1 MNAKDEQTQLVDEQT
16 QIIEETVNEEQET
29 SQESKLSS
37 RVKKVAGVA
46 GVAAAGVAAGVV
58 FTSMASG
65 DNPEPTTQAAHTAVP
80 AGNAEQ
86 STQADAAQATHTAV
100 PAGNVKVAE
109 VSDDMSFD
117 EAFAS
122 ARKQV
127 GAGGVFEW
135 RGKLYGTYYK
145 NEWDAMSQA
154 DKDQY
159 AANVFGTPQA
169 KVHND
174 NSQEQPQKDMAEDT
188 DAEQNTNVQ
197 KVSDQTDNQKVVA
210 EDTDAEQNTNIQKVS
225 DQTDNQQD
233 MVEVGSGEG
242 GRYNIQQVYGATIVT
257 DDDGNPMTM
266 VGAKV
271 NGHNAILCDINQD
284 DKIDAMAIDASDD
297 DQITE
302 DEIIPVPQGSVLV
315 SELGCGVPET
325 QPVSGT
331 DMSDVAINPM
341 EGLI

>member
-1 MNAKDEQTQLVDEQT
+1 
-16 QIIEETVNEEQET
+16 
-29 SQESKLSS
+29 
-37 RVKKVAGVA
+37 
-46 GVAAAGVAAGVV
+46 
-58 FTSMASG
+58 
-65 DNPEPTTQAAHTAVP
+65 
-80 AGNAEQ
+80 
-86 STQADAAQATHTAV
+86 
-100 PAGNVKVAE
+100 
-109 VSDDMSFD
+109 MSFD

-169 KVHND
+169 KVHNE
-174 NSQEQPQKDMAEDT
+174 NIQEPPRKDMPE

-197 KVSDQTDNQKVVA
+197 KVSDQTN
-210 EDTDAEQNTNIQKVS
+210 
-225 DQTDNQQD
+225 NQQD
-233 MVEVGSGEG
+233 RAEAGSDEG
-242 GRYNIQQVYGATIVT
+242 GRYNIQQVYGVRIVT
-257 DDDGNPMTM
+257 DNNGNPMTM
-266 VGAKV
+266 VEAKV

-284 DKIDAMAIDASDD
+284 DKIDSMAIDANDD
-297 DQITE
+297 GQITQ

-315 SELGCGVPET
+315 SELGYGVPET

-341 EGLI
+341 EGLL

>member
-1 MNAKDEQTQLVDEQT
+1 MNAKDEQTQFVDEQP

-29 SQESKLSS
+29 TQESKRSS

-46 GVAAAGVAAGVV
+46 GVAAAGVAAGAV
-58 FTSMASG
+58 FTSMTSVDDAKTKQANAA
-65 DNPEPTTQAAHTAVP
+65 DANTTQANAAHTA
-80 AGNAEQ
+80 
-86 STQADAAQATHTAV
+86 HTAV

-145 NEWDAMSQA
+145 NEWDNMSQA

-174 NSQEQPQKDMAEDT
+174 NSQEQPQKDMAEDNV
-188 DAEQNTNVQ
+188 AEQNTNEHE
-197 KVSDQTDNQKVVA
+197 VSQQDN
-210 EDTDAEQNTNIQKVS
+210 
-225 DQTDNQQD
+225 NQQD
-233 MVEVGSGEG
+233 MPEAVSDNGVS
-242 GRYNIQQVYGATIVT
+242 YNIQQVYGATIVT
-257 DDDGNPMTM
+257 DDEGNPMTV
-266 VGAKV
+266 VGAQV

-284 DKIDAMAIDASDD
+284 DKIDAMAIDANDD
-297 DQITE
+297 GQITE
-302 DEIIPVPQGSVLV
+302 DEIITVPQGAVLV

>member
-1 MNAKDEQTQLVDEQT
+1 MNAKDEQTQFVDEQT

-29 SQESKLSS
+29 SQESKRSS

-46 GVAAAGVAAGVV
+46 GVAAAGVASGVV

-65 DNPEPTTQAAHTAVP
+65 DDADQT
-80 AGNAEQ
+80 
-86 STQADAAQATHTAV
+86 TQADAAQADAAQAAHTAV

-169 KVHND
+169 KVHN
-174 NSQEQPQKDMAEDT
+174 EKKDMP
-188 DAEQNTNVQ
+188 
-197 KVSDQTDNQKVVA
+197 
-210 EDTDAEQNTNIQKVS
+210 
-225 DQTDNQQD
+225 
-233 MVEVGSGEG
+233 EVGSGEDG
-242 GRYNIQQVYGATIVT
+242 KYNIQQVYGATTVT

-266 VGAKV
+266 VEAKV

-284 DKIDAMAIDASDD
+284 DKIDAMLIDANDD
-297 DQITE
+297 DQIIE
-302 DEIIPVPQGSVLV
+302 DEIIPIPQGSVLV

-341 EGLI
+341 EGLL

>member
-1 MNAKDEQTQLVDEQT
+1 MNAKDEQTQFVDEQT

-29 SQESKLSS
+29 SQESKRSS

-46 GVAAAGVAAGVV
+46 GVAAAGVASGVV

-65 DNPEPTTQAAHTAVP
+65 VKADQT
-80 AGNAEQ
+80 
-86 STQADAAQATHTAV
+86 TQADAAQADAAQAAHTAV

-197 KVSDQTDNQKVVA
+197 KVSDQTDNQ
-210 EDTDAEQNTNIQKVS
+210 
-225 DQTDNQQD
+225 QD
-233 MVEVGSGEG
+233 MAEVGSGEDG
-242 GRYNIQQVYGATIVT
+242 KYNIQQVYGATTVT

-284 DKIDAMAIDASDD
+284 DKIDAMVIDANDD
-297 DQITE
+297 GQITE

-341 EGLI
+341 EGLL

>member
-1 MNAKDEQTQLVDEQT
+1 MNAKDEQTQFVDEQT

-29 SQESKLSS
+29 SQESKRSS

-46 GVAAAGVAAGVV
+46 GVAAAGVASGVV

-65 DNPEPTTQAAHTAVP
+65 DDADQTTQADAAHAAHTAVP
-80 AGNAEQ
+80 AG
-86 STQADAAQATHTAV
+86 D
-100 PAGNVKVAE
+100 VKVAE

-174 NSQEQPQKDMAEDT
+174 NSQEQTQKDMAEDT

-197 KVSDQTDNQKVVA
+197 KVSDQTDNQ
-210 EDTDAEQNTNIQKVS
+210 
-225 DQTDNQQD
+225 QD
-233 MVEVGSGEG
+233 MAEVGSGEDG
-242 GRYNIQQVYGATIVT
+242 KYNIQQVYGATTVT

-284 DKIDAMAIDASDD
+284 DKIDAMLIDANDD
-297 DQITE
+297 DQIIE
-302 DEIIPVPQGSVLV
+302 DEIIPIPQGSVLV

-341 EGLI
+341 EGLL

>member
-1 MNAKDEQTQLVDEQT
+1 MNAKDEQTQLVDEQS

-29 SQESKLSS
+29 SQESKQSS

-65 DNPEPTTQAAHTAVP
+65 DNPEPTTHAAHTAVP

-169 KVHND
+169 KVHN
-174 NSQEQPQKDMAEDT
+174 EKKDMP
-188 DAEQNTNVQ
+188 
-197 KVSDQTDNQKVVA
+197 
-210 EDTDAEQNTNIQKVS
+210 
-225 DQTDNQQD
+225 
-233 MVEVGSGEG
+233 EVGSGEDG
-242 GRYNIQQVYGATIVT
+242 KYNIQQVYGATTVT

-266 VGAKV
+266 VEAKV

-284 DKIDAMAIDASDD
+284 DKIDAMVIDANDD
-297 DQITE
+297 GQITE

-341 EGLI
+341 EGLL

>member
-29 SQESKLSS
+29 SQESKRSS

-46 GVAAAGVAAGVV
+46 GVAAAGVAAGAV
-58 FTSMASG
+58 FTSMTSV
-65 DNPEPTTQAAHTAVP
+65 DDDKTKQA
-80 AGNAEQ
+80 NA
-86 STQADAAQATHTAV
+86 ADKAHTAV

-145 NEWDAMSQA
+145 NEWDNMSQA

-169 KVHND
+169 KVHQTNTQD
-174 NSQEQPQKDMAEDT
+174 QPQQDVAEDT

-197 KVSDQTDNQKVVA
+197 KVSDQTDNQ
-210 EDTDAEQNTNIQKVS
+210 
-225 DQTDNQQD
+225 QD
-233 MVEVGSGEG
+233 MAEAGSGEG

-284 DKIDAMAIDASDD
+284 DKIDSMAIDANDD

-341 EGLI
+341 EGLL

>member
-1 MNAKDEQTQLVDEQT
+1 MNAKDEQTQFVDEQT

-29 SQESKLSS
+29 SQESKRSS

-46 GVAAAGVAAGVV
+46 GVAAAGVAAGAV

-65 DNPEPTTQAAHTAVP
+65 DDADPT
-80 AGNAEQ
+80 
-86 STQADAAQATHTAV
+86 TQADAADNAHTAV
-100 PAGNVKVAE
+100 PAGNVKIAE

-127 GAGGVFEW
+127 GAGGVFAW

-145 NEWDAMSQA
+145 NEWDNMSQA

-169 KVHND
+169 KTHQTNTQD
-174 NSQEQPQKDMAEDT
+174 QPQQDVAEENV
-188 DAEQNTNVQ
+188 AEQNTNVQ
-197 KVSDQTDNQKVVA
+197 QVSQ
-210 EDTDAEQNTNIQKVS
+210 
-225 DQTDNQQD
+225 QTDNQQD
-233 MVEVGSGEG
+233 VAEAGSGEG
-242 GRYNIQQVYGATIVT
+242 GRYNIQQVYGARTVT
-257 DDDGNPMTM
+257 DNNGNPMTM
-266 VGAKV
+266 VEAKV

-284 DKIDAMAIDASDD
+284 DKIDSMAIDANDD
-297 DQITE
+297 GQITE
-302 DEIIPVPQGSVLV
+302 DEIIPVPQGAVLV

>member
-1 MNAKDEQTQLVDEQT
+1 MNAKDEQTQLVDEQS

-65 DNPEPTTQAAHTAVP
+65 DNDD
-80 AGNAEQ
+80 Q

-145 NEWDAMSQA
+145 NEWDNMSQA

-169 KVHND
+169 KTHQTNTQD
-174 NSQEQPQKDMAEDT
+174 QPQQDVAEENV
-188 DAEQNTNVQ
+188 AEQNTNVQ
-197 KVSDQTDNQKVVA
+197 KVSQ
-210 EDTDAEQNTNIQKVS
+210 
-225 DQTDNQQD
+225 QTDNQQD
-233 MVEVGSGEG
+233 MAEADSDNGGS
-242 GRYNIQQVYGATIVT
+242 YNIQQVYGARTVI
-257 DDDGNPMTM
+257 DNNGNPMTM
-266 VGAKV
+266 VEAKV

-284 DKIDAMAIDASDD
+284 DKIDAMVIDANDD
-297 DQITE
+297 DQVTE
-302 DEIIPVPQGSVLV
+302 DEIIPVPQGAVLV

-325 QPVSGT
+325 QPVSET

-341 EGLI
+341 EGLM

>member
-1 MNAKDEQTQLVDEQT
+1 MNAKDEQVDEQT

-29 SQESKLSS
+29 SQESKRSS

-65 DNPEPTTQAAHTAVP
+65 DNDD
-80 AGNAEQ
+80 Q
-86 STQADAAQATHTAV
+86 STQADAAHAAHTAV

-169 KVHND
+169 KVHNE
-174 NSQEQPQKDMAEDT
+174 NIQEPPRKDMPE

-197 KVSDQTDNQKVVA
+197 KVSDQTN
-210 EDTDAEQNTNIQKVS
+210 
-225 DQTDNQQD
+225 NQQD
-233 MVEVGSGEG
+233 RAEAGSGED
-242 GRYNIQQVYGATIVT
+242 GRYNIQQVYGVTTVT
-257 DDDGNPMTM
+257 DNDGNPMTM
-266 VGAKV
+266 VEAKV

-284 DKIDAMAIDASDD
+284 DKIDSMAIDANDD
-297 DQITE
+297 GQITQ

-341 EGLI
+341 EGLL

>member
-80 AGNAEQ
+80 AGN
-86 STQADAAQATHTAV
+86 
-100 PAGNVKVAE
+100 VKVAE

-169 KVHND
+169 KVHNE
-174 NSQEQPQKDMAEDT
+174 NIQEQPRKDMPE

-197 KVSDQTDNQKVVA
+197 KVSHQTN
-210 EDTDAEQNTNIQKVS
+210 
-225 DQTDNQQD
+225 NQQD
-233 MVEVGSGEG
+233 RAEAGSGEG
-242 GRYNIQQVYGATIVT
+242 GRYNIQQVYGVRTVT
-257 DDDGNPMTM
+257 DNNGNPMTM
-266 VGAKV
+266 VEAKV

-284 DKIDAMAIDASDD
+284 DKIDSMAIDANDD
-297 DQITE
+297 GQITQ

-315 SELGCGVPET
+315 SELGYGVPET

-341 EGLI
+341 EGLL

>member
-65 DNPEPTTQAAHTAVP
+65 DNADQSTQADAAHTAVP
-80 AGNAEQ
+80 AG
-86 STQADAAQATHTAV
+86 D
-100 PAGNVKVAE
+100 VKVAE

-169 KVHND
+169 KVHNE
-174 NSQEQPQKDMAEDT
+174 NIQEPPRKDMPE

-197 KVSDQTDNQKVVA
+197 KVSDQTDNQ
-210 EDTDAEQNTNIQKVS
+210 
-225 DQTDNQQD
+225 QD
-233 MVEVGSGEG
+233 MAEAGSGEG
-242 GRYNIQQVYGATIVT
+242 GRYNIQQVYGARTVI
-257 DDDGNPMTM
+257 DNNGNPMTM
-266 VGAKV
+266 VEAKV

-284 DKIDAMAIDASDD
+284 DKIDSMAIDANDD
-297 DQITE
+297 GRITQ

-325 QPVSGT
+325 QSVSGT

-341 EGLI
+341 EGLL

>member
-1 MNAKDEQTQLVDEQT
+1 MNAKDEQTQLVDEQS

-29 SQESKLSS
+29 SQESKRSS

-46 GVAAAGVAAGVV
+46 GVAAAGVAAGAV
-58 FTSMASG
+58 FTSMTSV
-65 DNPEPTTQAAHTAVP
+65 DDDKTKQA
-80 AGNAEQ
+80 NA
-86 STQADAAQATHTAV
+86 ADKAHTAV

-145 NEWDAMSQA
+145 NEWDNMSQA

-169 KVHND
+169 KTHQTNTQD
-174 NSQEQPQKDMAEDT
+174 QPQQDVAEENV
-188 DAEQNTNVQ
+188 AEQNTNVQ
-197 KVSDQTDNQKVVA
+197 KVSQ
-210 EDTDAEQNTNIQKVS
+210 
-225 DQTDNQQD
+225 QTDNQQD
-233 MVEVGSGEG
+233 MAEAGSGEG
-242 GRYNIQQVYGATIVT
+242 GRYNIQQVYGARTVI
-257 DDDGNPMTM
+257 DNNGNPMTM
-266 VGAKV
+266 VEAKV
-271 NGHNAILCDINQD
+271 NGHNAILCDIDQD
-284 DKIDAMAIDASDD
+284 DKIDAMVIDANDD
-297 DQITE
+297 GQITQ
-302 DEIIPVPQGSVLV
+302 DEIIPVPQGAVLV

>member
-65 DNPEPTTQAAHTAVP
+65 DNPEPTTHAA
-80 AGNAEQ
+80 
-86 STQADAAQATHTAV
+86 HTAV

-174 NSQEQPQKDMAEDT
+174 NSQEQPQKDMPED
-188 DAEQNTNVQ
+188 AGQNTNVQ
-197 KVSDQTDNQKVVA
+197 KVSHQTN
-210 EDTDAEQNTNIQKVS
+210 
-225 DQTDNQQD
+225 NQQD
-233 MVEVGSGEG
+233 KAEAGSGED
-242 GRYNIQQVYGATIVT
+242 GRYNIQQVYGVTTVT
-257 DDDGNPMTM
+257 DNDGNPMTM
-266 VGAKV
+266 VEAKV

-284 DKIDAMAIDASDD
+284 DKIDSMAIDANDD
-297 DQITE
+297 GQITQ
-302 DEIIPVPQGSVLV
+302 DEIIPVPQGAVLV

-341 EGLI
+341 EGLL

>member
-1 MNAKDEQTQLVDEQT
+1 MNAKDEQTQFVDEQT

-29 SQESKLSS
+29 SQESKRSS
-37 RVKKVAGVA
+37 QVKKVAGVA
-46 GVAAAGVAAGVV
+46 GVAAAGVAAGAV
-58 FTSMASG
+58 FTSIASG
-65 DNPEPTTQAAHTAVP
+65 DDAKTTQA
-80 AGNAEQ
+80 NA
-86 STQADAAQATHTAV
+86 ADKAHTAV

-169 KVHND
+169 KVHNE
-174 NSQEQPQKDMAEDT
+174 NIQEPPRKDMPE

-197 KVSDQTDNQKVVA
+197 KVSDQTDNQ
-210 EDTDAEQNTNIQKVS
+210 
-225 DQTDNQQD
+225 QD
-233 MVEVGSGEG
+233 MAEVGSGEDG
-242 GRYNIQQVYGATIVT
+242 KYNIQQVYGATTVT

-284 DKIDAMAIDASDD
+284 DKIDSMAIDANDD
-297 DQITE
+297 GQITQ

-315 SELGCGVPET
+315 SELGYGVPET

-341 EGLI
+341 EGLL

>member
-58 FTSMASG
+58 FTSMARG
-65 DNPEPTTQAAHTAVP
+65 DNPKPT
-80 AGNAEQ
+80 
-86 STQADAAQATHTAV
+86 TQADAAQAAHTAV

-169 KVHND
+169 KVHNE
-174 NSQEQPQKDMAEDT
+174 NIQEQPQKDMAEDT

-197 KVSDQTDNQKVVA
+197 KVSDQ
-210 EDTDAEQNTNIQKVS
+210 S
-225 DQTDNQQD
+225 GNQQD
-233 MVEVGSGEG
+233 MAEAGSGED

-284 DKIDAMAIDASDD
+284 DKIDAMAIDANDD
-297 DQITE
+297 DQIAE
-302 DEIIPVPQGSVLV
+302 DEIIPVPQGAVLV

-341 EGLI
+341 EGLL

>member
-46 GVAAAGVAAGVV
+46 GVAAAGVASGVV

-65 DNPEPTTQAAHTAVP
+65 DDAD
-80 AGNAEQ
+80 Q
-86 STQADAAQATHTAV
+86 STQADAAHAAHTAV

-197 KVSDQTDNQKVVA
+197 KVSDQTDNQ
-210 EDTDAEQNTNIQKVS
+210 
-225 DQTDNQQD
+225 QD
-233 MVEVGSGEG
+233 MAEAGSGEG

-284 DKIDAMAIDASDD
+284 DKIDSMAIDANDD
-297 DQITE
+297 GQITQ
-302 DEIIPVPQGSVLV
+302 DEIIPVPQGAVLV

-341 EGLI
+341 EGLL

>member
-1 MNAKDEQTQLVDEQT
+1 MNAKDEQTQLVDEQS

-29 SQESKLSS
+29 SQESKRSS

-46 GVAAAGVAAGVV
+46 GVAAAGVASGVV
-58 FTSMASG
+58 FTSMASRG
-65 DNPEPTTQAAHTAVP
+65 NDDQSTQADAA
-80 AGNAEQ
+80 
-86 STQADAAQATHTAV
+86 QADAAQATHTAV

-169 KVHND
+169 KVHN
-174 NSQEQPQKDMAEDT
+174 EKKDMP
-188 DAEQNTNVQ
+188 
-197 KVSDQTDNQKVVA
+197 
-210 EDTDAEQNTNIQKVS
+210 
-225 DQTDNQQD
+225 
-233 MVEVGSGEG
+233 EVGSGEDG
-242 GRYNIQQVYGATIVT
+242 KYNIQQVYGATTVT

-266 VGAKV
+266 VEAKV

-284 DKIDAMAIDASDD
+284 DKIDAMVIDANDD
-297 DQITE
+297 GQITE

-341 EGLI
+341 EGLL

>member
-80 AGNAEQ
+80 AGN
-86 STQADAAQATHTAV
+86 
-100 PAGNVKVAE
+100 VKVAE

-169 KVHND
+169 KVHNE
-174 NSQEQPQKDMAEDT
+174 NIQEQPRKDMPE

-197 KVSDQTDNQKVVA
+197 KVSHQTN
-210 EDTDAEQNTNIQKVS
+210 
-225 DQTDNQQD
+225 NQQD
-233 MVEVGSGEG
+233 KAEAGSGEG
-242 GRYNIQQVYGATIVT
+242 GRYNIQQVYGVRTVT
-257 DDDGNPMTM
+257 DNNGNPMTM
-266 VGAKV
+266 VEAKV

-284 DKIDAMAIDASDD
+284 DKIDSMAIDANDD
-297 DQITE
+297 GQITQ

-315 SELGCGVPET
+315 SELGYGVPET

-341 EGLI
+341 EGLL

>member
-29 SQESKLSS
+29 SQESKRSS

-65 DNPEPTTQAAHTAVP
+65 DNDD
-80 AGNAEQ
+80 Q
-86 STQADAAQATHTAV
+86 STQADAAHAAHTAV

-145 NEWDAMSQA
+145 NEWDTMSQA

-174 NSQEQPQKDMAEDT
+174 NSQEQPQKDMAEDV
-188 DAEQNTNVQ
+188 EQNTNVQ
-197 KVSDQTDNQKVVA
+197 KVSHQTN
-210 EDTDAEQNTNIQKVS
+210 
-225 DQTDNQQD
+225 NQQD
-233 MVEVGSGEG
+233 MAEADSGEG
-242 GRYNIQQVYGATIVT
+242 GRYNIQQVYGVRTVI
-257 DDDGNPMTM
+257 DNNGNPMTM
-266 VGAKV
+266 LEAKV

-284 DKIDAMAIDASDD
+284 DKIDSMAIDANDD
-297 DQITE
+297 GRITQ

-315 SELGCGVPET
+315 SELGYGVPET

-341 EGLI
+341 EGLL

>member
-29 SQESKLSS
+29 SQESKRSS

-46 GVAAAGVAAGVV
+46 GVAAAGVAAGAV

-65 DNPEPTTQAAHTAVP
+65 DDAKTTQA
-80 AGNAEQ
+80 NA
-86 STQADAAQATHTAV
+86 ADKAHTAV

-145 NEWDAMSQA
+145 NEWDNMSQA

-169 KVHND
+169 KVHNE
-174 NSQEQPQKDMAEDT
+174 NIQEAPRKDMPE

-197 KVSDQTDNQKVVA
+197 KVSDQTN
-210 EDTDAEQNTNIQKVS
+210 
-225 DQTDNQQD
+225 NQQD
-233 MVEVGSGEG
+233 RAEADSGEG
-242 GRYNIQQVYGATIVT
+242 GRYNIQQVYGARTVI
-257 DDDGNPMTM
+257 DNNGNPMTM
-266 VGAKV
+266 VEAKV

-284 DKIDAMAIDASDD
+284 DKIDSMAIDANDD
-297 DQITE
+297 GRITQ

-315 SELGCGVPET
+315 SELGCGVSET
-325 QPVSGT
+325 QSVSGT

-341 EGLI
+341 EGLL

>member
-1 MNAKDEQTQLVDEQT
+1 MNAKDEQTQLVDEQS

-29 SQESKLSS
+29 SQESKRSS

-65 DNPEPTTQAAHTAVP
+65 DNADQSTQADAAHTAVP
-80 AGNAEQ
+80 AG
-86 STQADAAQATHTAV
+86 D
-100 PAGNVKVAE
+100 VKVAE

-145 NEWDAMSQA
+145 NEWDNMSQA

-197 KVSDQTDNQKVVA
+197 KVSDQTDNQ
-210 EDTDAEQNTNIQKVS
+210 
-225 DQTDNQQD
+225 QD
-233 MVEVGSGEG
+233 MAEAGSGEG
-242 GRYNIQQVYGATIVT
+242 GRYNIQQVYGARAVT
-257 DDDGNPMTM
+257 DNNGNPMTM
-266 VGAKV
+266 VEAKV

-284 DKIDAMAIDASDD
+284 DKIDSMAIDANDD
-297 DQITE
+297 GQITQ
-302 DEIIPVPQGSVLV
+302 DEIIPVPQVSFLV
-315 SELGCGVPET
+315 SELVCVVPDT

-341 EGLI
+341 EGLM

>member
-1 MNAKDEQTQLVDEQT
+1 MNAKDEQTQLVDEQS

-29 SQESKLSS
+29 SQESKRSS

-65 DNPEPTTQAAHTAVP
+65 DNPEPTTHAAHTAVP

-145 NEWDAMSQA
+145 NEWDNMSQA

-169 KVHND
+169 KVHQTNTQD
-174 NSQEQPQKDMAEDT
+174 QPQQDVAEDT

-197 KVSDQTDNQKVVA
+197 KVSHQTN
-210 EDTDAEQNTNIQKVS
+210 
-225 DQTDNQQD
+225 NQQD
-233 MVEVGSGEG
+233 RAEAGSGED
-242 GRYNIQQVYGATIVT
+242 GRYNIQQVYGVTTVT
-257 DDDGNPMTM
+257 DNDGNPMTM
-266 VGAKV
+266 VEAKV

-284 DKIDAMAIDASDD
+284 DKIDSMAIDANDD
-297 DQITE
+297 GQITQ
-302 DEIIPVPQGSVLV
+302 DEIIPVPQGAVLV
-315 SELGCGVPET
+315 SELGCGVSET

-331 DMSDVAINPM
+331 DMSDVA
-341 EGLI
+341 EGLL

>member
-1 MNAKDEQTQLVDEQT
+1 MNAKDEQTQLVDEQS

-29 SQESKLSS
+29 SQESKRSS

-46 GVAAAGVAAGVV
+46 GVAAAGVAAGAV

-65 DNPEPTTQAAHTAVP
+65 DDAKTTQA
-80 AGNAEQ
+80 NA
-86 STQADAAQATHTAV
+86 ADKAHTAV

-145 NEWDAMSQA
+145 NEWDNMSQA

-169 KVHND
+169 KVHNE
-174 NSQEQPQKDMAEDT
+174 NIQEAPRKDMPE

-197 KVSDQTDNQKVVA
+197 KVSDQTN
-210 EDTDAEQNTNIQKVS
+210 
-225 DQTDNQQD
+225 NQQD
-233 MVEVGSGEG
+233 RAEADSGEG
-242 GRYNIQQVYGATIVT
+242 GRYNIQQVYGARTVI
-257 DDDGNPMTM
+257 DNNGNPMTM
-266 VGAKV
+266 VEAKV

-284 DKIDAMAIDASDD
+284 DKIDSMAIDANDD
-297 DQITE
+297 GRITQ

-315 SELGCGVPET
+315 SELGCGVSET
-325 QPVSGT
+325 QSVSGT

-341 EGLI
+341 EGLL

>member
-29 SQESKLSS
+29 SQESKRSS

-46 GVAAAGVAAGVV
+46 SGVV

-65 DNPEPTTQAAHTAVP
+65 DNPEPTTQAA
-80 AGNAEQ
+80 
-86 STQADAAQATHTAV
+86 HTAV

-145 NEWDAMSQA
+145 NEWDNMSQA

-169 KVHND
+169 KVHNE
-174 NSQEQPQKDMAEDT
+174 NIQEQPQKDMAEDT

-197 KVSDQTDNQKVVA
+197 KVSDQ
-210 EDTDAEQNTNIQKVS
+210 S
-225 DQTDNQQD
+225 GNQQD
-233 MVEVGSGEG
+233 MAEAGSGED

-284 DKIDAMAIDASDD
+284 DKIDAMAIDANDD
-297 DQITE
+297 DQIAE
-302 DEIIPVPQGSVLV
+302 DEIIPVPQGAVLV

-331 DMSDVAINPM
+331 DMSDVA
-341 EGLI
+341 EGLL

>member
-29 SQESKLSS
+29 SQESKRSS

-46 GVAAAGVAAGVV
+46 GVAAAGVASGVV

-65 DNPEPTTQAAHTAVP
+65 DNPEPTTQAA
-80 AGNAEQ
+80 
-86 STQADAAQATHTAV
+86 HTAV

-188 DAEQNTNVQ
+188 DIEQNPNVQ
-197 KVSDQTDNQKVVA
+197 KDMA
-210 EDTDAEQNTNIQKVS
+210 EDTDAEQNTNVQKVP
-225 DQTDNQQD
+225 DQSDNQQD
-233 MVEVGSGEG
+233 MAEAGSGEG
-242 GRYNIQQVYGATIVT
+242 GRYNIQQVYGVRTVT
-257 DDDGNPMTM
+257 DNNGNPMTM
-266 VGAKV
+266 VEAKV

-284 DKIDAMAIDASDD
+284 DKIDAMAIDANDD

-341 EGLI
+341 EGLL

>member
-1 MNAKDEQTQLVDEQT
+1 MNAKDEQTQFVDEQT

-29 SQESKLSS
+29 SQESKRSS

-46 GVAAAGVAAGVV
+46 GVAAAGVAAGAV

-65 DNPEPTTQAAHTAVP
+65 DDVET
-80 AGNAEQ
+80 
-86 STQADAAQATHTAV
+86 SQADAADKAHTAV

-145 NEWDAMSQA
+145 NEWDNMSQA

-197 KVSDQTDNQKVVA
+197 QVSH
-210 EDTDAEQNTNIQKVS
+210 
-225 DQTDNQQD
+225 QTDNQQD
-233 MVEVGSGEG
+233 MAEADSDNGGS
-242 GRYNIQQVYGATIVT
+242 YNIQQVYGARTVT
-257 DDDGNPMTM
+257 DDNGNPMTM
-266 VGAKV
+266 VEAKV

-284 DKIDAMAIDASDD
+284 DKIDSMAIDANDD
-297 DQITE
+297 GQITE
-302 DEIIPVPQGSVLV
+302 DEIIPVPQGAVLV

-341 EGLI
+341 EGLM

>member
-80 AGNAEQ
+80 AGN
-86 STQADAAQATHTAV
+86 
-100 PAGNVKVAE
+100 VKVAE

-169 KVHND
+169 KVHNE
-174 NSQEQPQKDMAEDT
+174 NIQEPPRKDMPE

-197 KVSDQTDNQKVVA
+197 KVSDQTDNQQDRA
-210 EDTDAEQNTNIQKVS
+210 EAGS
-225 DQTDNQQD
+225 D
-233 MVEVGSGEG
+233 EG
-242 GRYNIQQVYGATIVT
+242 GRYNIQQVYGVRIVT
-257 DDDGNPMTM
+257 DNNGNPMTM
-266 VGAKV
+266 VEAKV

-284 DKIDAMAIDASDD
+284 DKIDSMAIDANDD
-297 DQITE
+297 GQITQ

-315 SELGCGVPET
+315 SELGYGVPET

-341 EGLI
+341 EGLL

>member
-1 MNAKDEQTQLVDEQT
+1 MNAKDEQTQFVDEQT

-29 SQESKLSS
+29 SQESKRSS

-46 GVAAAGVAAGVV
+46 GVAAAGVAAGAV

-65 DNPEPTTQAAHTAVP
+65 DDAKTTQA
-80 AGNAEQ
+80 NA
-86 STQADAAQATHTAV
+86 ADKAHTAV

-145 NEWDAMSQA
+145 NEWDNMSQA

-169 KVHND
+169 KVHNE
-174 NSQEQPQKDMAEDT
+174 NIQEAPRKDMPE

-197 KVSDQTDNQKVVA
+197 KVSDQTN
-210 EDTDAEQNTNIQKVS
+210 
-225 DQTDNQQD
+225 NQQD
-233 MVEVGSGEG
+233 RAEADSGEG
-242 GRYNIQQVYGATIVT
+242 GRYNIQQVYGARTVI
-257 DDDGNPMTM
+257 DNNGNPMTM
-266 VGAKV
+266 VEAKV

-284 DKIDAMAIDASDD
+284 DKIDSMAIDANDD
-297 DQITE
+297 GQITQ

-315 SELGCGVPET
+315 SELGYGVPET
-325 QPVSGT
+325 QSVSGT

-341 EGLI
+341 EGLL

>member
-1 MNAKDEQTQLVDEQT
+1 MNAKDEQTQFVDEQT

-29 SQESKLSS
+29 SQESKRSS
-37 RVKKVAGVA
+37 QVKKVAGVA
-46 GVAAAGVAAGVV
+46 GVAAAGVAAGAV
-58 FTSMASG
+58 FTSIASG
-65 DNPEPTTQAAHTAVP
+65 DDAKTTQA
-80 AGNAEQ
+80 NA
-86 STQADAAQATHTAV
+86 ADKAHTAV

-169 KVHND
+169 KVHNE
-174 NSQEQPQKDMAEDT
+174 NIQEPPRKDMPE

-197 KVSDQTDNQKVVA
+197 KVSDQTN
-210 EDTDAEQNTNIQKVS
+210 
-225 DQTDNQQD
+225 NQQD
-233 MVEVGSGEG
+233 RAEAGSDEG
-242 GRYNIQQVYGATIVT
+242 GRYNIQQVYGVRIVT
-257 DDDGNPMTM
+257 DNNGNPMTM
-266 VGAKV
+266 VEAKV

-284 DKIDAMAIDASDD
+284 DKIDSMAIDANDD
-297 DQITE
+297 GQITQ

-315 SELGCGVPET
+315 SELGYGVPET

-341 EGLI
+341 EGLL

>member
-29 SQESKLSS
+29 SQESKRSS

-65 DNPEPTTQAAHTAVP
+65 DNPEPTTQAA
-80 AGNAEQ
+80 
-86 STQADAAQATHTAV
+86 HTAV

-169 KVHND
+169 KVHNE
-174 NSQEQPQKDMAEDT
+174 NIQEQPRKDMPE

-197 KVSDQTDNQKVVA
+197 KVSHQTN
-210 EDTDAEQNTNIQKVS
+210 
-225 DQTDNQQD
+225 NQQD
-233 MVEVGSGEG
+233 KAEAGSGED
-242 GRYNIQQVYGATIVT
+242 GRYNIQQVYGVTTVT
-257 DDDGNPMTM
+257 DNDGNPMTM
-266 VGAKV
+266 VEAKV

-284 DKIDAMAIDASDD
+284 DKIDSMAIDANDD
-297 DQITE
+297 GQITQ
-302 DEIIPVPQGSVLV
+302 DEIIPVPQGAVLV

-325 QPVSGT
+325 QSVSGT

-341 EGLI
+341 EGLL

>member
-65 DNPEPTTQAAHTAVP
+65 DNPEPTTHAA
-80 AGNAEQ
+80 
-86 STQADAAQATHTAV
+86 HTAV

-174 NSQEQPQKDMAEDT
+174 NSQEQPQKVVAEDT

-197 KVSDQTDNQKVVA
+197 KVSDQTN
-210 EDTDAEQNTNIQKVS
+210 
-225 DQTDNQQD
+225 NQQD
-233 MVEVGSGEG
+233 RAEAGSDEG
-242 GRYNIQQVYGATIVT
+242 GRYNIQQVYGVRIVT
-257 DDDGNPMTM
+257 DNNGNPMTM
-266 VGAKV
+266 VEAKV

-284 DKIDAMAIDASDD
+284 DKIDSMAIDANDD
-297 DQITE
+297 GQITQ
-302 DEIIPVPQGSVLV
+302 DEIIPVPQGAVLV

-341 EGLI
+341 EGLL

>member
-80 AGNAEQ
+80 AGN
-86 STQADAAQATHTAV
+86 
-100 PAGNVKVAE
+100 VKVAE

-169 KVHND
+169 KVHNE
-174 NSQEQPQKDMAEDT
+174 NIQEPPRKDMPE

-197 KVSDQTDNQKVVA
+197 KVSDQTN
-210 EDTDAEQNTNIQKVS
+210 
-225 DQTDNQQD
+225 NQQD
-233 MVEVGSGEG
+233 RAEAGSDEG
-242 GRYNIQQVYGATIVT
+242 GRYNIQQVYGVRTVT
-257 DDDGNPMTM
+257 DNNGNPMTM
-266 VGAKV
+266 VEAKV

-284 DKIDAMAIDASDD
+284 DKIDSMAIDANDD
-297 DQITE
+297 GQITQ

-315 SELGCGVPET
+315 SELGYGVPET

-341 EGLI
+341 EGLL

>member
-65 DNPEPTTQAAHTAVP
+65 DNAD
-80 AGNAEQ
+80 Q
-86 STQADAAQATHTAV
+86 STQAAHTAV

-169 KVHND
+169 KVHNE
-174 NSQEQPQKDMAEDT
+174 NIQEQPRKDMPE

-197 KVSDQTDNQKVVA
+197 KVSDQTDNQQDRA
-210 EDTDAEQNTNIQKVS
+210 EAGS
-225 DQTDNQQD
+225 D
-233 MVEVGSGEG
+233 EG
-242 GRYNIQQVYGATIVT
+242 GRYNIQQVYGVRTVT
-257 DDDGNPMTM
+257 DNNGNPMTM
-266 VGAKV
+266 VEAKV

-284 DKIDAMAIDASDD
+284 DKIDSMAIDANDD
-297 DQITE
+297 GQITQ

-315 SELGCGVPET
+315 SELGYGVPET

-341 EGLI
+341 EGLL

>member
-1 MNAKDEQTQLVDEQT
+1 MNAKDEQTQLVDEQS
-16 QIIEETVNEEQET
+16 QIIEETINEEQET
-29 SQESKLSS
+29 SQESKRSS
-37 RVKKVAGVA
+37 QVKKVAGVA
-46 GVAAAGVAAGVV
+46 GVAAAGVASGVV

-65 DNPEPTTQAAHTAVP
+65 VKADQT
-80 AGNAEQ
+80 
-86 STQADAAQATHTAV
+86 TQADAAQADAAQAAHTAV

-169 KVHND
+169 KVHN
-174 NSQEQPQKDMAEDT
+174 EKKDMP
-188 DAEQNTNVQ
+188 
-197 KVSDQTDNQKVVA
+197 
-210 EDTDAEQNTNIQKVS
+210 
-225 DQTDNQQD
+225 
-233 MVEVGSGEG
+233 EVGSGEDG
-242 GRYNIQQVYGATIVT
+242 KYNIQQVYGATTVT

-266 VGAKV
+266 VEAKV

-284 DKIDAMAIDASDD
+284 DKIDAMVIDANDD
-297 DQITE
+297 GQITE

-341 EGLI
+341 EGLL

>member
-1 MNAKDEQTQLVDEQT
+1 MNAKDEQTQFVDEQT

-29 SQESKLSS
+29 SQESKRSS
-37 RVKKVAGVA
+37 QVKKVAGVA
-46 GVAAAGVAAGVV
+46 GVAAAGVASGVV

-65 DNPEPTTQAAHTAVP
+65 DDADQTTQADAAHAAHTAVP
-80 AGNAEQ
+80 AG
-86 STQADAAQATHTAV
+86 D
-100 PAGNVKVAE
+100 VKVAE

-197 KVSDQTDNQKVVA
+197 KVSDQTDNQ
-210 EDTDAEQNTNIQKVS
+210 
-225 DQTDNQQD
+225 QD
-233 MVEVGSGEG
+233 MAEVGSGEDG
-242 GRYNIQQVYGATIVT
+242 KYNIQQVYGATTVT

-284 DKIDAMAIDASDD
+284 DKIDAMLIDANDD
-297 DQITE
+297 DQIIE
-302 DEIIPVPQGSVLV
+302 DEIIPIPQGSVLV

-341 EGLI
+341 EGLL

>member
-1 MNAKDEQTQLVDEQT
+1 MNAKDEQTQFVDEQT

-29 SQESKLSS
+29 SQESKRSS

-46 GVAAAGVAAGVV
+46 GVAAAGVASGVV

-65 DNPEPTTQAAHTAVP
+65 VKADQT
-80 AGNAEQ
+80 
-86 STQADAAQATHTAV
+86 TQADAAQADAAQAAHTAV

-197 KVSDQTDNQKVVA
+197 KVSDQTDNQ
-210 EDTDAEQNTNIQKVS
+210 
-225 DQTDNQQD
+225 QD
-233 MVEVGSGEG
+233 MAEVGSGEDG
-242 GRYNIQQVYGATIVT
+242 KYNIQQVYGATTVT

-266 VGAKV
+266 VEAKV

-284 DKIDAMAIDASDD
+284 DKIDAMVIDANDD
-297 DQITE
+297 GQITE

-341 EGLI
+341 EGLL

>member
-1 MNAKDEQTQLVDEQT
+1 MNAKDEQTQLVDEQS

-29 SQESKLSS
+29 SQESKRSS
-37 RVKKVAGVA
+37 QVKKVAGVA
-46 GVAAAGVAAGVV
+46 GVAAAGVAAGAV
-58 FTSMASG
+58 FTSIASG
-65 DNPEPTTQAAHTAVP
+65 DDAKTTQA
-80 AGNAEQ
+80 NA
-86 STQADAAQATHTAV
+86 ADKAHTAV

-109 VSDDMSFD
+109 VSDDMRFD

-159 AANVFGTPQA
+159 ADNVFGTPQA
-169 KVHND
+169 KVHNE
-174 NSQEQPQKDMAEDT
+174 NIQEPPRKDMPE

-197 KVSDQTDNQKVVA
+197 KVSDQTN
-210 EDTDAEQNTNIQKVS
+210 
-225 DQTDNQQD
+225 NQQD
-233 MVEVGSGEG
+233 RAEAGSDEG
-242 GRYNIQQVYGATIVT
+242 GRYNIQQVYGVRIVT
-257 DDDGNPMTM
+257 DNNGNPMTM
-266 VGAKV
+266 VEAKV

-284 DKIDAMAIDASDD
+284 DKIDSMAIDANDD
-297 DQITE
+297 GQITQ

-315 SELGCGVPET
+315 SELGYGVPET

-341 EGLI
+341 EGLL